1 MRTLILLLLG
11 PLAALLSIPASAQ
24 TALSALSGTIR
35 TETNS
40 GITNARIS
48 IQNTADGHATVV
60 MSNGDGSYR
69 ANNLSPGTYV
79 VSVSA
84 PGFTQAQATVMI
96 AGAQS
101 IADFRLVVEQTKEAA
116 ETQHDTSSDNQP
128 SDAIN
133 SKTIGELPL
142 NGRSSSDVAALE
154 PGVFK
159 ARTQAQGDGRYGYGT
174 QMVIFGGR
182 PRQNNSRLDG
192 VSVNDYANGPLGNA
206 VGIAL
211 GVDALE
217 QLSVLTSNDQA
228 QYGRSSG
235 GYISSSTHAGSSR
248 FHGSVF
254 EYLRN
259 DALDAANY
267 FDRQKPPFRRN
278 QFGASAGGPIR
289 RDDTFFF
296 ADYEGIRQSQGV
308 TNVSAVP
315 SAAARAGNLSTG
327 VIAVDPEVLRFLA
340 AFYPLPNAG
349 LLGAGDT
356 GIYISSG
363 QKVTPGNHFTTRIDH
378 PFSSKDS
385 LWGTYMFDSGNVLG
399 PDKLGNKLAGY
410 DSRQQLFT
418 FNETHTFSPRLLHS
432 FRFGIYRMVANSG
445 QTALENNPLVGD
457 SSFGAVPGHD
467 VPRIDVT
474 GLTSLDGGLDATSVT
489 HFHWTSIQAYD
500 DIAIR
505 RGAHSFTFGV
515 SFERM
520 RDNIIATTDPA
531 GRFGFNSLSDFLTNR
546 PFSLG
551 VTIPGPLPER
561 GFRQTVAGAYF
572 QDEWRWRPR
581 LIWTL
586 GLRYEMATVPSEVHG
601 RVSVLRN
608 LTDAQPLLGTP
619 LFANPTVRNFE
630 PRVGFAWDPRGDA
643 KTIVSSGFGIFDVL
657 PLPYVI
663 QFGEIYAAPFLQTT
677 SATKLP
683 AGSFPTEAFAITAAS
698 SNFSRQDYIEPKPH
712 RNYVMQWNF
721 TIRRELPLGLSMKLG
736 YVGSRGV
743 HHIFRLK
750 DADIV
755 LPALAPQ
762 GYLWPSPAGSG
773 TRLNPNVGRI
783 NGTFWEGDS
792 FYDALVLQLKE
803 KVGRSFQITGSYTW
817 GKSIDTGSS
826 SIEGDEYSNAVSS
839 PLWFDTRLNRGLS
852 DFNVAQELKVIYSWE
867 IRGPKWP
874 NEVMTRAL
882 SGWQAGGIFEAST
895 ALPFTP
901 GIGGDPLGVNSSDP
915 GVDVPN
921 VITGSGCESPI
932 NRGDPIHYIKTQCF
946 ALPNPITLRGNL
958 GRNTLIGPGLVNFDF
973 SVFKN
978 NYIRSIS
985 DLFNAQFR
993 AEFFNIM
1000 NRPNFNAPLTNRFL
1014 FDSHGK
1020 AVGSAGLVDSTQT
1033 PSRQIQFALKFIW

>member
-1 MRTLILLLLG
+1 
-11 PLAALLSIPASAQ
+11 
-24 TALSALSGTIR
+24 
-35 TETNS
+35 
-40 GITNARIS
+40 
-48 IQNTADGHATVV
+48 

-84 PGFTQAQATVMI
+84 PGFAQAHATVMI
-96 AGAQS
+96 TGAQS
-101 IADFRLVVEQTKEAA
+101 IADFRLVVEQTKEAGQ
-116 ETQHDTSSDNQP
+116 TQPGTSSDNQP

-315 SAAARAGNLSTG
+315 SAAARAGTLSTG

-378 PFSSKDS
+378 PFSSADS
-385 LWGTYMFDSGNVLG
+385 LWGTYMFDSGNVMG

-445 QTALENNPLVGD
+445 QTALENNPLAGD

-500 DIAIR
+500 DIAIS

-515 SFERM
+515 SLERM

-551 VTIPGPLPER
+551 VTMPGPLPER

-601 RVSVLRN
+601 QVSVLRN
-608 LTDAQPLLGTP
+608 LTDAQPLLGVP

-663 QFGEIYAAPFLQTT
+663 QFGEIYAAPFLRTT

-698 SNFSRQDYIEPKPH
+698 SSFSRQDYIEPNPH

-721 TIRRELPLGLSMKLG
+721 TIQRELPLGLSMKLG

-743 HHIFRLK
+743 HHILRLK

-755 LPALAPQ
+755 LPALTPQ
-762 GYLWPSPAGSG
+762 GYLWPSPAESG

-867 IRGPKWP
+867 IRGPKGP

-882 SGWQAGGIFEAST
+882 SGWQVGGIFEAST

-915 GVDVPN
+915 SVDVPN

-958 GRNTLIGPGLVNFDF
+958 GRNTLIGPGLVNLDF

-985 DLFNAQFR
+985 DVFNAQFR

-1014 FDSHGK
+1014 FDSRGK
-1020 AVGSAGLVDSTQT
+1020 AVGSAGLIDSTQT